1 MLAMI
6 VSKYFARLGMLRSS
20 ADELWRSLL
29 SCSPRS
35 MSAPRVML
43 SAFESEWGT
52 GFDAQPSLTVVYDT
66 YKLHYDGRSWD
77 GPDWVLNNHYSGR
90 NVHVKT

>member
-1 MLAMI
+1 MWACEKVGMLAMI
-6 VSKYFARLGMLRSS
+6 NSKYSARLGMPRSS

-66 YKLHYDGRSWD
+66 YKLYYDGRSRL
-77 GPDWVLNNHYSGR
+77 GAQ
-90 NVHVKT
+90 